1 MQMIL
6 KQSEVVLIHLDF
18 ISNYVSWWA
27 QLTKWLLQTQW
38 SVVQIHPRR
47 FLRNFSTYKLCQK
60 INENRPECFSF
71 KVTKISS

>member
-18 ISNYVSWWA
+18 IGNYVSWWA

-38 SVVQIHPRR
+38 SVVQIHPL
-47 FLRNFSTYKLCQK
+47 FYLHLQ
-60 INENRPECFSF
+60 
-71 KVTKISS
+71 